1 MMVALQTPADTSSVG
16 ILLPVTDWLAAHP
29 AAAMVL
35 GFSAL
40 AIVAYIGNTIAK
52 RRILALVLLVVKRSQ
67 SGWDDVLHRH
77 RVFQRLVHLVPAV
90 IVYFGISL
98 VPGLSDGLVSL
109 TQRVSAGFMVVVAL
123 LTAGAFL
130 SAGNEIYD
138 QGEISKTRPIKGYLQ
153 VIKIVM
159 FVLGGVVIL
168 ATLMNRSPLIF
179 LSGIGAMTA
188 VLLLVFKDTLL
199 SLVASVQLTSN
210 DMVRMGD
217 WIEMPKYN
225 ADGDVIDMALHT
237 VKIQNWDN
245 TITSVPTSKFIEDSF
260 KNWRGMSESGARR
273 IKRSVAIDQ
282 GTIRFLTDAEIERL
296 KGFVLLREYIQR
308 KEDELAAYNLSIGED
323 VGAVNR
329 RRLTNVGTFRTY
341 VVEYLRDHPKIHQD
355 RTLLVRQLA
364 AGPHGLPI
372 EIYTFTNDT
381 AWVAYEDIQS
391 DIFDHI
397 IAILPEFGLRLF
409 QHPTGEDFKAVI
421 APGEQS

>member
-1 MMVALQTPADTSSVG
+1 MAAMQAPADTSNVG

-29 AAAMVL
+29 VAAMVL

-90 IVYFGISL
+90 IVYFGIPL
-98 VPGLSDGLVSL
+98 VPGMSDGLVSV
-109 TQRVSAGFMVVVAL
+109 TQRVMAAFMVVVAL
-123 LTAGAFL
+123 LAAGAFL

-138 QGEISKTRPIKGYLQ
+138 QGEIAKTRPIKGYLQ
-153 VIKIVM
+153 VVKIVM

-168 ATLMNRSPLIF
+168 ATLMNRSPLFF
-179 LSGIGAMTA
+179 LGGIGAMTA
-188 VLLLVFKDTLL
+188 VLLIVFKDTIL
-199 SLVASVQLTSN
+199 SLVASVQLTGN
-210 DMVRMGD
+210 DMVRIGD

-245 TITSVPTSKFIEDSF
+245 TISSVPTSKFIDDSF

-273 IKRSVAIDQ
+273 IKRSVAIDKS
-282 GTIRFLTDAEIERL
+282 TIRFLTDAEIERL
-296 KGFVLLREYIQR
+296 KGFVRLREYFQQ

-323 VGAVNR
+323 AGEVNR

-341 VVEYLRDHPKIHQD
+341 IVEYLRHHPKIHQNQ
-355 RTLLVRQLA
+355 TLLVRQLA
-364 AGPHGLPI
+364 PGPHGLPI
-372 EIYTFTNDT
+372 EIYAFTNDT

-409 QHPTGEDFKAVI
+409 QHPTGEDFKGAI
-421 APGEQS
+421 APGEQR

>member
-1 MMVALQTPADTSSVG
+1 MQTPADTSSGG
-16 ILLPVTDWLAAHP
+16 ILQPVTAWLSAHP
-29 AAAMVL
+29 VAAML
-35 GFSAL
+35 SGFLTL
-40 AIVAYIGNTIAK
+40 AIIAYIGNTIAK

-77 RVFQRLVHLVPAV
+77 RVFERLVHLVPAV
-90 IVYFGISL
+90 IVYLGISL
-98 VPGLSDGLVSL
+98 VPGMSDDLISL
-109 TQRVSAGFMVVVAL
+109 TQRVTAAFMVVIGL
-123 LTAGAFL
+123 LAAGAFL

-153 VIKIVM
+153 VAKIVM

-188 VLLLVFKDTLL
+188 VLLIVFKDTLL

-245 TITSVPTSKFIEDSF
+245 TITTVPTSKFIDDSF
-260 KNWRGMSESGARR
+260 KNWRGMTESGARR
-273 IKRSVAIDQ
+273 IKRSVAIDKS
-282 GTIRFLTDAEIERL
+282 TIRFLTDAEIERL
-296 KGFVLLREYIQR
+296 KGFVRLRPYIQQ

-341 VVEYLRDHPKIHQD
+341 IVEYLRHHPKIHQD

-364 AGPHGLPI
+364 PGPHGLPI
-372 EIYTFTNDT
+372 EIYAFTNDT
-381 AWVAYEDIQS
+381 AWVTYEDIQS
-391 DIFDHI
+391 DIFDHV

-409 QHPTGEDFKAVI
+409 QHPTGEDFRQGLGHAE
-421 APGEQS
+421 G

>member
-1 MMVALQTPADTSSVG
+1 MVAMQTPADTSSVG
-16 ILLPVTDWLAAHP
+16 ILQPVTAWLSAHP
-29 AAAMVL
+29 VAAML
-35 GFSAL
+35 SGFLTL
-40 AIVAYIGNTIAK
+40 AIIAYIGNTIAK

-77 RVFQRLVHLVPAV
+77 RVFERLVHLVPAV

-98 VPGLSDGLVSL
+98 VPGMSDDLISL
-109 TQRVSAGFMVVVAL
+109 TQRVTAAFMVVIGL
-123 LTAGAFL
+123 LAAGAFL

-153 VIKIVM
+153 VAKIVM

-188 VLLLVFKDTLL
+188 VLLIVFKDTLL

-245 TITSVPTSKFIEDSF
+245 TITTVPTSKFIDDSF
-260 KNWRGMSESGARR
+260 KNWRGMTESGARR
-273 IKRSVAIDQ
+273 IKRSVAIDKS
-282 GTIRFLTDAEIERL
+282 TIRFLTDAEIERL
-296 KGFVLLREYIQR
+296 KGFVRLRPYIQQ

-341 VVEYLRDHPKIHQD
+341 IVEYLRHHPKIHQD

-364 AGPHGLPI
+364 PGPHGLPI
-372 EIYTFTNDT
+372 EIYAFTNDT
-381 AWVAYEDIQS
+381 AWVTYEDIQS
-391 DIFDHI
+391 DIFDHV

-409 QHPTGEDFKAVI
+409 QHPTGEDFRQGLGHAE
-421 APGEQS
+421 G